1 LADNAYCRNP
11 VPALWLH
18 PNAACSIRPLSQVAN
33 DNVLVTPSWRKY
45 LNPLELFRF
54 QPPSAPGDDLA
65 ELGQAHVRFAI
76 AILASTYAWGA
87 SYLITG
93 NLLPA
98 PWAAGMLVC
107 FGIHILLASIT
118 YAFIKRWPG
127 HYPARRIFVMLLD
140 TVMLV
145 VGIALNH
152 NVMLP
157 LYAVIVWSLVGHG
170 LRYGRNY
177 LIIGTVVG
185 QIALLTLYIA
195 GPFVMIEWSMA
206 ATLSLTAFAVPIYA
220 WVLLRRVE
228 AARADAEAMSLSKS
242 RFLAQASHDLRQP
255 LHATSLFIG
264 RLRGL
269 GLSGEQAVVVDR
281 IERSIAGVSNLFRSL
296 LDVSMLDSGR
306 LVSRIEVVALGPFLA
321 DLVAENS
328 VAAGW
333 ASVRI
338 RHVRSGRHVLT
349 DAALLRSMVQN
360 LISNAI
366 KYSEGNDILIGTRL
380 CRGEVAIE
388 VWDRGPGIPAEA
400 LEHVFQEF
408 YQYRRPNDADRP
420 GVGLG
425 LAIVKRLADMLAL
438 DIDITSRPGRG
449 TRAAITGL
457 PPATGTRAATAA
469 VRPMLNLRHPLTGLR
484 ILLIEDDRDVLD
496 ATMEMLER
504 WGCVVDAHLAV
515 PARIE
520 ARYDL
525 LITDFDLGLGLSGAD
540 AIMRYRAVVGPDAP
554 VLVVTGHD
562 HGLIGTMVP
571 DHGVMLVKKPVALAE
586 LRSILSAVR
595 LGAVLPDRRP
605 EMTVPMPGTA
615 PSFAP
620 PPIPR

>member
-1 LADNAYCRNP
+1 MATD
-11 VPALWLH
+11 
-18 PNAACSIRPLSQVAN
+18 
-33 DNVLVTPSWRKY
+33 WRKY
-45 LNPLELFRF
+45 LNPLELFRL
-54 QPPSAPGDDLA
+54 QPPSAPGDDVA

-76 AILASTYAWGA
+76 AILACAYAWGA
-87 SYLITG
+87 SYLTTG
-93 NLLPA
+93 NLRPE
-98 PWAAGMLVC
+98 PWAVPMLIY
-107 FGIHILLASIT
+107 FSIHIVMGSLAYFS
-118 YAFIKRWPG
+118 IKRNPG
-127 HYPARRIFVMLLD
+127 HYPARRIYVMLLD
-140 TVMLV
+140 TAMLV
-145 VGIALNH
+145 LGIASRH
-152 NVMLP
+152 EVMMP
-157 LYAVIVWSLVGHG
+157 LYAVLVWSLVGHG
-170 LRYGRNY
+170 LRYGRTY
-177 LIIGTVVG
+177 LIIGTIVG
-185 QIALLTLYIA
+185 QIALLILYFA
-195 GPFVMIEWSMA
+195 GPFSVINWSVA
-206 ATLSLTAFAVPIYA
+206 ATLSLTAFAIPIYA

-228 AARADAEAMSLSKS
+228 AARAEAEALSLSKS

-269 GLSGEQAVVVDR
+269 GLSSEQAVVVDR
-281 IERSIAGVSNLFRSL
+281 IERSIAVVSNLFRSL
-296 LDVSMLDSGR
+296 LDVSMLDSGK

-333 ASVRI
+333 AGVRI
-338 RHVRSGRHVLT
+338 RHRKTARHVLT
-349 DAALLRSMVQN
+349 DSALLRSMVQN

-366 KYSEGNDILIGTRL
+366 KYSERRDILIGTRL
-380 CRGEVAIE
+380 RSGRVVIE

-400 LEHVFQEF
+400 LHNVFQEF

-438 DIDITSRPGRG
+438 DIDIMSRPGRG

-457 PPATGTRAATAA
+457 PPASVVSTGAAAA
-469 VRPMLNLRHPLTGLR
+469 PRPLLNLRHPLTGLR

-504 WGCVVDAHLAV
+504 WGCIVDAYLAV
-515 PARIE
+515 PSRIE

-540 AIMRYRAVVGPDAP
+540 AIALYRAAVGVEAP

-595 LGAVLPDRRP
+595 LGAVLSVRP
-605 EMTVPMPGTA
+605 AGVRQVEASGAA